1 MNRDD
6 IKEDSF
12 KSSSI
17 KGTKEKFWLRAEYFV
32 CSYKDTIAKIV
43 QNQKGL
49 RATFILPSLIHNDR
63 FI

>member
-1 MNRDD
+1 MRP
-6 IKEDSF
+6 
-12 KSSSI
+12 KSKSLKHLVLNVSVQLHHEN
-17 KGTKEKFWLRAEYFV
+17 TTQ
-32 CSYKDTIAKIV
+32 SHTIAKIV